1 MAIKKD
7 AFEVRLFVGDEQVA
21 ESNDVTL
28 WQAVFSAINQGEEG
42 GDATRDSSDF
52 LRNSQIG
59 DVAPGFAD
67 TSLTKFAEMIGTTEA
82 ILQGACD
89 PQKEEPYL
97 HLNERCWAEWTKNMP
112 PRGRK
117 AVSAASLAATLLCL
131 WFRSA
136 GIENPTLRQSQ
147 NILSIIG
154 AEGKNP
160 ARSIKN
166 CSWLQLRGG
175 QVLRL
180 NPAAIEQAIEV
191 VKAFC
196 EKRTPQ
202 LTSK

>member
-59 DVAPGFAD
+59 GFAD
-67 TSLTKFAEMIGTTEA
+67 TSLTKFAKMIGTTEA
-82 ILQGACD
+82 ILQGAYD
-89 PQKEEPYL
+89 PLKEEPYL
-97 HLNERCWAEWTKNMP
+97 HLDERCWAEWTKNVP
-112 PRGRK
+112 QRGPR
-117 AVSAASLAATLLCL
+117 AVSSSALAATLLCL

-175 QVLRL
+175 QVLQL

-191 VKAFC
+191 VRAFC

-202 LTSK
+202 LT